1 MAEKPTLG
9 YKIKQALFETG
20 TTQEALAK
28 KLDVTQGM
36 ITHWVT
42 GRKKPTVESLERIAE
57 ALGLTLDYFI
67 SNKDANEE
75 TIENVSK
82 RMDWIPV
89 LGISSATNEKFIVE
103 EVESYIPFPKTSP
116 KQFAIKV
123 EGNCMEDPKDPQNSI
138 YNGSYVIIDPE
149 TEVGNG
155 DVVLARISKDFSTI
169 KRMYIKDETIELIPD
184 NPKCKTLVRKKADVE
199 IVGKVVNLYRPIK
212 KKRRRA

>member
-75 TIENVSK
+75 AIKNVSK

-123 EGNCMEDPKDPQNSI
+123 EGNSN
-138 YNGSYVIIDPE
+138 
-149 TEVGNG
+149 T
-155 DVVLARISKDFSTI
+155 
-169 KRMYIKDETIELIPD
+169 
-184 NPKCKTLVRKKADVE
+184 
-199 IVGKVVNLYRPIK
+199 
-212 KKRRRA
+212 RRLLRVSLLP